1 MPGAIHFVLL
11 ILLLVSKLLDADNT
25 IRLPIYKQQQQHA
38 WKSKRVYSRLG
49 IRSTSNNTTNNK
61 ANLYNDAGSEYLVT
75 VGIGTPAQ
83 EFLVALD
90 TGR

>member
-25 IRLPIYKQQQQHA
+25 IRLPIYKQQQHA